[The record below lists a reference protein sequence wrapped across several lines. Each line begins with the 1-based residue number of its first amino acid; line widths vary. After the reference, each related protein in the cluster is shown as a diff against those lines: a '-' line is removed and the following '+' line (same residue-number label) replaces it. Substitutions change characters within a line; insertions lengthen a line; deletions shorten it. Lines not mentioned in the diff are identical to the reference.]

1 MRAIKW
7 LSNNPNDFFSISFR
21 FVINLLLTNLL
32 SSFLLIPLL
41 LVDQESTAPLSDPIL
56 ATNTST
62 WPQNITEAI
71 VEEEEDI
78 LINKSDII
86 IKTSEKIVTV
96 TNYNAITPSTN
107 ESMYLLCY
115 LAQSGTSL
123 VCTASIFSI
132 LLIGINQYFAVIHSL
147 RYHFYI
153 SKNRCMI
160 YIYTGWLVA
169 IFFGILGAVSQNHSG
184 LWHFCDQTPKSSS
197 SYRIIN
203 TVYAFVYFVFM
214 ILAPF
219 LAISVIY
226 CCIYTAAKQNSER
239 MRRSTSGSCNLETT
253 YQTRERVEERR
264 ASEETVDFVEKPLP
278 KVQSAPNFLNLN
290 CDSGGVKVTRTASD
304 RAPNNFINSLKF
316 KISNASVF
324 RYREEARAAK
334 ISIIVIFM
342 VLICYIPYGIT
353 LILNSDLIN
362 IKTPR
367 YFNYVALVL
376 LIVSNII
383 SPFLF
388 AYRNKRIQREVGKFL
403 GLITDKN
410 NKLSIKK
417 KTTNSRIPRLMK
429 IPDETAKETNT
440 VDPGDFLLETSATVP
455 EVVVTCK
462 VENEKKSILK
472 RVCSKNWTMSYK
484 KCSFITVPDSCLG
497 ADNRGSFS
505 SASTQISTEEWRG
518 MGAVWRQRRVLV
530 KIVANWCIF
539 FVSVFLY

>member
-1 MRAIKW
+1 MSHILQYKY
-7 LSNNPNDFFSISFR
+7 FSVCFR

-41 LVDQESTAPLSDPIL
+41 LVDQEPSAL
-56 ATNTST
+56 ADDFTPTNTST
-62 WPQNITEAI
+62 WPENVTEAL
-71 VEEEEDI
+71 VEEEESI
-78 LINKSDII
+78 VINKSDII

-96 TNYNAITPSTN
+96 VMSDEPAGQTYI
-107 ESMYLLCY
+107 LCY

-153 SKNRCMI
+153 SKSRCMV
-160 YIYTGWLVA
+160 YIYTGWVVA

-184 LWHFCDQTPKSSS
+184 LWHFCDETPKSSS

-239 MRRSTSGSCNLETT
+239 MRRSTSGSCNLETYIQVNKT
-253 YQTRERVEERR
+253 GGGGERR
-264 ASEETVDFVEKPLP
+264 SSEETVDFVAKPLP
-278 KVQSAPNFLNLN
+278 KVQSAPNFYNLTEN
-290 CDSGGVKVTRTASD
+290 GGGVKVNRTSSD

-316 KISNASVF
+316 KITNASVF

-342 VLICYIPYGIT
+342 VLVCYIPYGIT

-367 YFNYVALVL
+367 YFNYLALVL

-410 NKLSIKK
+410 TKLSIKK
-417 KTTNSRIPRLMK
+417 KTTVKRVSIPRVK
-429 IPDETAKETNT
+429 IPDDEETKDETT
-440 VDPGDFLLETSATVP
+440 MVDPEGFLLKTGAAIP

-462 VENEKKSILK
+462 QENEKKSILK
-472 RVCSKNWTMSYK
+472 RVCSKNWSMSYK
-484 KCSFITVPDSCLG
+484 KCTFITVPDSCLG
-497 ADNRGSFS
+497 TDNRGSFS
-505 SASTQISTEEWRG
+505 SASTQISTEE
-518 MGAVWRQRRVLV
+518 
-530 KIVANWCIF
+530 
-539 FVSVFLY
+539 

>member
-1 MRAIKW
+1 M
-7 LSNNPNDFFSISFR
+7 
-21 FVINLLLTNLL
+21 TNLL

-41 LVDQESTAPLSDPIL
+41 LVDQEPSTL
-56 ATNTST
+56 ADDFTAAAVANTS
-62 WPQNITEAI
+62 WPQNVTEAL
-71 VEEEEDI
+71 VEEDEEI

-96 TNYNAITPSTN
+96 TNYDASGEPAGQT
-107 ESMYLLCY
+107 YLLCY

-153 SKNRCMI
+153 SKCRCMI
-160 YIYTGWLVA
+160 YIYTGWVVA

-239 MRRSTSGSCNLETT
+239 MRRSTSGSCNLET
-253 YQTRERVEERR
+253 YIQVKQQGGGGGGGERR
-264 ASEETVDFVEKPLP
+264 SSEETVDFVEKPLP
-278 KVQSAPNFLNLN
+278 KVQSAPNFLNLTE
-290 CDSGGVKVTRTASD
+290 SGGVKVNRTASD

-316 KISNASVF
+316 KITNASVF

-342 VLICYIPYGIT
+342 VLVCYIPYGIT

-367 YFNYVALVL
+367 YFNYLALVL

-403 GLITDKN
+403 GLVNDKSSQ
-410 NKLSIKK
+410 LSIKK
-417 KTTNSRIPRLMK
+417 KTIKRVSIPRVK
-429 IPDETAKETNT
+429 IPDDTMKETT
-440 VDPGDFLLETSATVP
+440 VDPEGFLLKTGAAIP

-462 VENEKKSILK
+462 QENEKKSILK
-472 RVCSKNWTMSYK
+472 RVCSKNWSMSYK

-505 SASTQISTEEWRG
+505 SASTQISTEE
-518 MGAVWRQRRVLV
+518 
-530 KIVANWCIF
+530 
-539 FVSVFLY
+539 

>member
-1 MRAIKW
+1 MTCFSKPI
-7 LSNNPNDFFSISFR
+7 FFSCFR

-41 LVDQESTAPLSDPIL
+41 LVDQESTTLGDELTAANGS
-56 ATNTST
+56 
-62 WPQNITEAI
+62 WPQNVTETI

-78 LINKSDII
+78 EINKNNIF
-86 IKTSEKIVTV
+86 IKTSEKILSVP
-96 TNYNAITPSTN
+96 NYETPADDVFSGQ
-107 ESMYLLCY
+107 SYILCY

-153 SKNRCMI
+153 SKCRCMI
-160 YIYTGWLVA
+160 YIYTGWIVA

-239 MRRSTSGSCNLETT
+239 MRRSTSGSCNLET
-253 YQTRERVEERR
+253 YIQVPVKQNGVERR
-264 ASEETVDFVEKPLP
+264 SSEETVDFVEKPLP
-278 KVQSAPNFLNLN
+278 KVQSAPNFLNLAAAVCEN
-290 CDSGGVKVTRTASD
+290 GGVKVNRTASD

-316 KISNASVF
+316 KITNASVF

-342 VLICYIPYGIT
+342 VLVCYIPYGIT

-367 YFNYVALVL
+367 YFNYLALVL

-388 AYRNKRIQREVGKFL
+388 AYRNKRIQREVAKFL
-403 GLITDKN
+403 GLINDKSS
-410 NKLSIKK
+410 KLSIKK
-417 KTTNSRIPRLMK
+417 RNVKPSRVIMK
-429 IPDETAKETNT
+429 MADDEKIKETST
-440 VDPGDFLLETSATVP
+440 VDPEGFLLKTAAIP

-462 VENEKKSILK
+462 TENEKKSILK

-505 SASTQISTEEWRG
+505 SASTQISTEE
-518 MGAVWRQRRVLV
+518 
-530 KIVANWCIF
+530 
-539 FVSVFLY
+539 

>member
-1 MRAIKW
+1 M
-7 LSNNPNDFFSISFR
+7 SCYR

-41 LVDQESTAPLSDPIL
+41 LVDQETTTINDAIAIAS
-56 ATNTST
+56 NTS
-62 WPQNITEAI
+62 WPQNVTEAV

-78 LINKSDII
+78 VINKSDII

-96 TNYNAITPSTN
+96 TNYDEEADVTGESTGQT
-107 ESMYLLCY
+107 YLLCY

-153 SKNRCMI
+153 SKCRCMI
-160 YIYTGWLVA
+160 YIYTGWIVA

-184 LWHFCDQTPKSSS
+184 LWHFCDETPKSSS

-239 MRRSTSGSCNLETT
+239 MRRSTSGSCNLET
-253 YQTRERVEERR
+253 YIQVPVKQEGNERR
-264 ASEETVDFVEKPLP
+264 SSEETVDFVEKPLP
-278 KVQSAPNFLNLN
+278 KVQSAPNFLNLTATCEN
-290 CDSGGVKVTRTASD
+290 GVKVNRTASD

-316 KISNASVF
+316 KITNASVF

-342 VLICYIPYGIT
+342 VLVCYIPYGIT

-367 YFNYVALVL
+367 YFNYLALVL

-403 GLITDKN
+403 GLITDKSS
-410 NKLSIKK
+410 KLSVKK
-417 KTTNSRIPRLMK
+417 KTIKRVSIPRVK
-429 IPDETAKETNT
+429 IPDETKETAM
-440 VDPGDFLLETSATVP
+440 DPEDFLLKTDGATVP
-455 EVVVTCK
+455 QVVVTCK
-462 VENEKKSILK
+462 QENEKKSILK
-472 RVCSKNWTMSYK
+472 RVCSKNWSMSYK

-497 ADNRGSFS
+497 TDNRGSFS
-505 SASTQISTEEWRG
+505 SASTQISSEE
-518 MGAVWRQRRVLV
+518 
-530 KIVANWCIF
+530 
-539 FVSVFLY
+539 

>member
-1 MRAIKW
+1 M
-7 LSNNPNDFFSISFR
+7 
-21 FVINLLLTNLL
+21 
-32 SSFLLIPLL
+32 
-41 LVDQESTAPLSDPIL
+41 DQES
-56 ATNTST
+56 NTFDDEMIISSSNVSS
-62 WPQNITEAI
+62 WLQQNVTET
-71 VEEEEDI
+71 VVEEDI

-86 IKTSEKIVTV
+86 IKTSVTV
-96 TNYNAITPSTN
+96 TNYDYDDDSQAN
-107 ESMYLLCY
+107 YLLCY

-153 SKNRCMI
+153 SKCRCMI
-160 YIYTGWLVA
+160 YIYTGWIVA

-239 MRRSTSGSCNLETT
+239 MRRSTSGSCNLETYIQVPIIKPQNNT
-253 YQTRERVEERR
+253 ERR
-264 ASEETVDFVEKPLP
+264 SSEETVDFVEKPLP
-278 KVQSAPNFLNLN
+278 KVQSAPNFLHLTNS
-290 CDSGGVKVTRTASD
+290 CGVKVNRTASD

-316 KISNASVF
+316 KITHASVF

-342 VLICYIPYGIT
+342 VLVCYIPYGIT

-367 YFNYVALVL
+367 YFNYLALVL

-403 GLITDKN
+403 GIITDKSS
-410 NKLSIKK
+410 KLSIKK
-417 KTTNSRIPRLMK
+417 KTPPRILK
-429 IPDETAKETNT
+429 IPSTDDDDDGTKETAL
-440 VDPGDFLLETSATVP
+440 DPGGFLLKTTVIP

-462 VENEKKSILK
+462 QENEKKSILK
-472 RVCSKNWTMSYK
+472 RVCSKNWSMSYK

-497 ADNRGSFS
+497 TDNRGSFS
-505 SASTQISTEEWRG
+505 SASTQISTEE
-518 MGAVWRQRRVLV
+518 
-530 KIVANWCIF
+530 
-539 FVSVFLY
+539 

>member
-1 MRAIKW
+1 M
-7 LSNNPNDFFSISFR
+7 
-21 FVINLLLTNLL
+21 
-32 SSFLLIPLL
+32 
-41 LVDQESTAPLSDPIL
+41 DQESSPISDVANNNI
-56 ATNTST
+56 T
-62 WPQNITEAI
+62 WPQNVPEAV

-96 TNYNAITPSTN
+96 TNYYQQEEDGGGQS
-107 ESMYLLCY
+107 YLLCY

-153 SKNRCMI
+153 SKCRCMI
-160 YIYTGWLVA
+160 YIYTGWIVA
-169 IFFGILGAVSQNHSG
+169 IVFGILGAVSQNHSG
-184 LWHFCDQTPKSSS
+184 LWHFCDATPKSSS
-197 SYRIIN
+197 GYRIFN

-226 CCIYTAAKQNSER
+226 CCIYTAARQNSER
-239 MRRSTSGSCNLETT
+239 MRRSTSGSCNLDT
-253 YQTRERVEERR
+253 YIQVPLKQNGGERR
-264 ASEETVDFVEKPLP
+264 LSEETGDFIKKPIQ
-278 KVQSAPNFLNLN
+278 KVQSAPNFLNLATACEN
-290 CDSGGVKVTRTASD
+290 GTAVVKVNRTASD

-316 KISNASVF
+316 KITNASVF

-342 VLICYIPYGIT
+342 VLVCYIPYGIT

-367 YFNYVALVL
+367 YFNYLALVL

-403 GLITDKN
+403 GLITDKSS
-410 NKLSIKK
+410 KLSIKK
-417 KTTNSRIPRLMK
+417 KTKRSTAPKLK
-429 IPDETAKETNT
+429 IPILDENKDTTTATTNGS
-440 VDPGDFLLETSATVP
+440 PEGFLLKTAAIP

-462 VENEKKSILK
+462 QENEKKSILK
-472 RVCSKNWTMSYK
+472 RVCSKNWSSYK

-505 SASTQISTEEWRG
+505 SASTQISTEE
-518 MGAVWRQRRVLV
+518 
-530 KIVANWCIF
+530 
-539 FVSVFLY
+539 

>member
-1 MRAIKW
+1 M
-7 LSNNPNDFFSISFR
+7 
-21 FVINLLLTNLL
+21 
-32 SSFLLIPLL
+32 
-41 LVDQESTAPLSDPIL
+41 DQESSTVGYAVD
-56 ATNTST
+56 NNNNNNNVTS
-62 WPQNITEAI
+62 WPQTV

-96 TNYNAITPSTN
+96 TSYQQE
-107 ESMYLLCY
+107 ESVDDGSGGRSGGQSYLLCY

-153 SKNRCMI
+153 SKCRCMI

-169 IFFGILGAVSQNHSG
+169 IVFGILGTVSQNHSG
-184 LWHFCDQTPKSSS
+184 LWHFCDATQKSNSG
-197 SYRIIN
+197 YPIFN

-214 ILAPF
+214 ILTPF

-226 CCIYTAAKQNSER
+226 CCIYTAARQNSER
-239 MRRSTSGSCNLETT
+239 MRRSTSGSCNLDT
-253 YQTRERVEERR
+253 YIHVPIQQNGGGGGGERR
-264 ASEETVDFVEKPLP
+264 LSEEMGDFLKKKPIP
-278 KVQSAPNFLNLN
+278 KVQSAPNFFNLTATT
-290 CDSGGVKVTRTASD
+290 CDSGATTMAVVKVTRTASD

-316 KISNASVF
+316 KITNASVF

-342 VLICYIPYGIT
+342 VLVCYIPYGIT

-367 YFNYVALVL
+367 YFNYLALVL

-403 GLITDKN
+403 GLITDKSS
-410 NKLSIKK
+410 KLSIKK
-417 KTTNSRIPRLMK
+417 KTKRSTITAPKLK
-429 IPDETAKETNT
+429 IPVLDENQDTNGS
-440 VDPGDFLLETSATVP
+440 PEGFLLKTAAIP

-462 VENEKKSILK
+462 QENEKKSILK
-472 RVCSKNWTMSYK
+472 RVCSKNWTSYK

-505 SASTQISTEEWRG
+505 SASTQISTEE
-518 MGAVWRQRRVLV
+518 
-530 KIVANWCIF
+530 
-539 FVSVFLY
+539 